1 MDKKR
6 IDGDF
11 ILDVLKCW
19 TEFTKPENE
28 DETVIN
34 LNSWDY
40 TFRRYNEKISKLAE
54 TYSVPSEITIV
65 YLKNLF
71 GWYLEKAS
79 ITLADLFNNNID
91 LSCIKKLFELFGSE
105 RVSEFE
111 NSFYDTLNY
120 ISAKMIKNNLIGKID
135 FSKIVENSLDI
146 IFDELMKCRVDI
158 YQRGGTVQKIGTVSQ
173 EIYVF
178 NTLVECLS
186 VLQNQ
191 QDAIYICYISNHNTS
206 DGYFGFFIK
215 NNGNIFS
222 VNERVPEAFI
232 GQHQN
237 GRNHR
242 FVEQKPDGIFPYELF
257 DCSNYDYKGYAKTY
271 TLKNKEDKKVLLADL
286 NQNSYITLLMVI
298 LMMKFRFEDKTLD
311 GDIVYSNFCLSSNVL
326 SLQGSGKNELM
337 LVSNNQLV
345 KSGENKLN
353 NLISKLTTEN
363 ILSGE
368 LNEVF
373 SHKVHP
379 ELRHSEYGYFGDS
392 MFIDMYSDG
401 FVFNPDRALI
411 DDSIKLLSNEKAV
424 INAEFVGNE
433 KEMFLQVYQDARRQL
448 ANHIQAK
455 MNKEYSLFKEEFG
468 SASKWWESKIN
479 DNIERVRDFVI
490 QSYVDAKNK
499 NTFVWDG
506 WRRSDSKISVH
517 YNEDNYNY
525 KNTLDFYNGKPCT
538 CMIKISITDWEDIEE
553 ILGEKVP
560 KIIMGY
566 TERRE
571 SHGNSLLNVVDPVLE
586 LKTPFEMRG
595 SFSYNFDRYEFPI
608 RMYFSKSGLRKYIKD
623 KGIVPRLT
631 KDGEIDKD
639 TIKPTF

>member
-11 ILDVLKCW
+11 ILDVLNCW

-54 TYSVPSEITIV
+54 TYNVPSEITIV

-111 NSFYDTLNY
+111 NLFYDTLNY

-158 YQRGGTVQKIGTVSQ
+158 YQRGGVVQKIGAVSQ
-173 EIYVF
+173 DIYVF

-215 NNGNIFS
+215 NNGNVFS

-242 FVEQKPDGIFPYELF
+242 FVEQKPDGVFPYELF

-271 TLKNKEDKKVLLADL
+271 TLKNKEDKKVSLADL

-311 GDIVYSNFCLSSNVL
+311 GDIVYSNFCLSNNVL

-368 LNEVF
+368 LNETF
-373 SHKVHP
+373 SHKAHP
-379 ELRHSEYGYFGDS
+379 ELRHHEYGCFGNS
-392 MFIDMYSDG
+392 MFVDMYSDG
-401 FVFNPDRALI
+401 FVFNPGRVLI

-433 KEMFLQVYQDARRQL
+433 KEMFLQVYQDARWQL
-448 ANHIQAK
+448 ANHIQAE
-455 MNKEYSLFKEEFG
+455 MDKEYELFKKEFG
-468 SASKWWESKIN
+468 SVSKWWGSRIN
-479 DNIERVRDFVI
+479 ANLERVRDFVI
-490 QSYVDAKNK
+490 QSYVDAKNE
-499 NTFVWDG
+499 NAFVWDG
-506 WRRSDSKISVH
+506 WRRSSSKISVH
-517 YNEDNYNY
+517 YDEDSYNY

-560 KIIMGY
+560 KIIKGY

-571 SHGNSLLNVVDPVLE
+571 YHGNSLLDVVDPILE
-586 LKTPFEMRG
+586 LQTPFEMRG
-595 SFSYNFDRYEFPI
+595 SFSYNADRYEFPI
-608 RMYFSKSGLRKYIKD
+608 RMYFSRSGLRKYIKD
-623 KGIVPRLT
+623 KRIVPRLT
-631 KDGEIDKD
+631 KDEKIDKD